1 MNRQQSKPTDP
12 LQNIDLRMRT
22 LRTLWFGLVLSVP
35 MYFVFTI
42 FIGRREGVTP
52 NNAVSLVLMGV
63 SLSIALLSFFIKNKL
78 LTHAIDQQ
86 RVPLVQQA
94 YVATWA
100 IAEIP
105 ALLGVLDF
113 LFTGNRYY
121 YLLMI
126 MAVVLQLIHFPR
138 REQVENASL
147 KRSSF

>member
-22 LRTLWFGLVLSVP
+22 LRTLWFGLFLSVP

-52 NNAVSLVLMGV
+52 NNTLSLVLMGV
-63 SLSIALLSFFIKNKL
+63 SVSMALLSFFIKNKL
-78 LTHAIDQQ
+78 LTQAIDQQ

-94 YVATWA
+94 YVAAWA

-126 MAVVLQLIHFPR
+126 MAVILQLIHFPR

>member
-1 MNRQQSKPTDP
+1 
-12 LQNIDLRMRT
+12 MRT
-22 LRTLWFGLVLSVP
+22 LRTLWFGLFLSVP

-42 FIGRREGVTP
+42 FIGRREGVIP
-52 NNAVSLVLMGV
+52 NNTLSLVLMGV
-63 SLSIALLSFFIKNKL
+63 SVSIALLSFFIKNKL

>member
-22 LRTLWFGLVLSVP
+22 LRTLWFGLFLSVP

-42 FIGRREGVTP
+42 FIGVREGVTP
-52 NNAVSLVLMGV
+52 NNTLSLVLMGV
-63 SLSIALLSFFIKNKL
+63 SVSTALLSFFIKNKL
-78 LTHAIDQQ
+78 LTQAIDQQ

-126 MAVVLQLIHFPR
+126 MAVILQLIHFPR

>member
-1 MNRQQSKPTDP
+1 MNRQQSKPTNP

-22 LRTLWFGLVLSVP
+22 LRTLWFGLFLSVP

>member
-22 LRTLWFGLVLSVP
+22 LRTLWFGLFLSVP

-42 FIGRREGVTP
+42 FIGRREGVTA
-52 NNAVSLVLMGV
+52 NNTLSLVLMGV
-63 SLSIALLSFFIKNKL
+63 SVSTALLSFFIKNKL
-78 LTHAIDQQ
+78 LTQAIDQQ

-126 MAVVLQLIHFPR
+126 MAVILQLIHFPR